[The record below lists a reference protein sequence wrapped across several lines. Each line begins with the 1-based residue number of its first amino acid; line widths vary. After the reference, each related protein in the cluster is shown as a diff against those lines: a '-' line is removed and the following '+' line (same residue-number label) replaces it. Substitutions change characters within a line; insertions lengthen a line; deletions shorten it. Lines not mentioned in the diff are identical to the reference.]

1 MAPKTLEG
9 QTLGKYRII
18 EPLGQGGMAQ
28 VYRAYHPTLDRY
40 VAIKVLRSDLIDDQE
55 FLARFSREARSVA
68 ALRHPNIVQV
78 FDFDV
83 QDDHY
88 FMVMELLEGN
98 TLKAYLNSYRSKGKP
113 IPPNEI
119 ARILSDV
126 LKGLSYAHANG
137 IIHRDIKPA
146 NLLLTSRGEAV
157 VTDFGIAQIVGS
169 TQYTV
174 SGALMGTLHYMA
186 PEQGMGT
193 NVDQRSD
200 LYSLGVVLYEMLTG
214 HPPFDADTPLAILMK
229 HLNDPLPLP
238 AAPNPTI
245 PRPFER
251 VLLKALAKQP
261 DERYQ
266 NAEEMMRAVQEA
278 AEACAAGGLTGEVD
292 VEEAP
297 ALAES
302 APASETPQVFSGSD
316 RHHITDRQFAGEITD
331 TNLDQHLRPDATGGS
346 GNTTTV
352 PPASASDTL
361 NDVVKAAGALFSSVG
376 GVVSAALVSAAE
388 EVKQNTREVKAI
400 PAAAPE
406 VAPRANFVVALDNG
420 PDTAKED
427 AAVQPQR
434 VLRAVTWGI
443 GSLVGYNILAL
454 MLGTGA
460 GWWGLFQ
467 YGWTAELLLIA
478 MFLFLLMSA
487 LSQVWLFVPA
497 GILFG
502 NGALLA
508 LTSLTGYWGL
518 WGWLWP
524 LELILVGGTIV
535 ITSNI
540 ARRQNGGRQFARNFG
555 ASMAILTGAVVVIVI
570 VGSLG
575 ASIIRAFFG

>member
-98 TLKAYLNSYRSKGKP
+98 TLKAYLNNYRSKGKTV
-113 IPPNEI
+113 PPNEI

-126 LKGLSYAHANG
+126 LKGLAYAHANG

-146 NLLLTSRGEAV
+146 NLLLTRRGEAV

-245 PRPFER
+245 ARPFER

-261 DERYQ
+261 QERYQ

-278 AEACAAGGLTGEVD
+278 AEACTADGLTGETN

-297 ALAES
+297 ALTES

-316 RHHITDRQFAGEITD
+316 RQHITDQHFAGEITD
-331 TNLDQHLRPDATGGS
+331 TNLDQHLRPDATGASGS
-346 GNTTTV
+346 TTTV
-352 PPASASDTL
+352 PPVSASDTL
-361 NDVVKAAGALFSSVG
+361 NDVVKAAGVLFSSVG

-388 EVKQNTREVKAI
+388 EVKQSTKEGKAV
-400 PAAAPE
+400 PVASPKAAPG
-406 VAPRANFVVALDNG
+406 ANFVVALDSG
-420 PDTAKED
+420 PDTAPED
-427 AAVQPQR
+427 AAVHPQR
-434 VLRAVTWGI
+434 ITRAVTWGV

-467 YGWTAELLLIA
+467 YGWPAELLLVA
-478 MFLFLLMSA
+478 LFLFLLMSSMA
-487 LSQVWLFVPA
+487 QVWLLVPA

-502 NGALLA
+502 NGALMA
-508 LTSLTGYWGL
+508 LTSLIGYWGL

-535 ITSNI
+535 MTSNI
-540 ARRQNGGRQFARNFG
+540 ARRQNGGRQFARAFG
-555 ASMAILTGAVVVIVI
+555 ASMAILTGALVVIVI